1 MTDNLQDR
9 TPLAPAADDDEPSR
23 RPSGGI
29 LDALNMAGV
38 EDVEIALERPIS
50 HPRPASFD

>member
-9 TPLAPAADDDEPSR
+9 TPRALAADDDAPSF

-38 EDVEIALERPIS
+38 KDVEMAFERPIS
-50 HPRPASFD
+50 HPRPASFV

>member
-1 MTDNLQDR
+1 MTDDRQDR

-38 EDVEIALERPIS
+38 KDVEMAFERPIS
-50 HPRPASFD
+50 HPRPASFV